1 MRSKCL
7 LMNLE
12 SIDGNVILSYEKA
25 RALKAW
31 DSITQYF
38 EENKPIEG
46 TVTHKVK
53 GGLSVDIGIPAFL
66 PGSQIDLQKVMD
78 FDQYLG
84 QTITANIIKINKKRG
99 NVIISRRKYLSDQR
113 SDVRRK
119 VLDTLAEGQIINGV
133 VKNITNYGAFVD
145 IGGVDGLLHIT
156 DMTWGRIGHPS
167 EIIKI
172 GDTIAVKV
180 LSFDKEH
187 EKISLGLKQLI
198 NNPWEALGAEFQPDA
213 KVKGI
218 ISSITNYGLIC

>member
-1 MRSKCL
+1 
-7 LMNLE
+7 
-12 SIDGNVILSYEKA
+12 
-25 RALKAW
+25 
-31 DSITQYF
+31 
-38 EENKPIEG
+38 
-46 TVTHKVK
+46 
-53 GGLSVDIGIPAFL
+53 LSVDIGIPAFL

-84 QTITANIIKINKKRG
+84 QSITANIIKINKKRG

-180 LSFDKEH
+180 LSFDKDH

-198 NNPWEALGAEFQPDA
+198 DNPWETLAQSSRQIHKSKVLFQALP
-213 KVKGI
+213 
-218 ISSITNYGLIC
+218 ITACLLKLQGC